1 MSVAIELFITSVPS
15 VLKILLLSLLPTFEG
30 RYALL
35 IGIAVGLDPLT
46 SFTIASTGV
55 AILAVVLPSVLTFID
70 DLARAVWNSKYT
82 LISKFS
88 GLYLRYV
95 SSVRRRVHKYVDR
108 YGTIGLILFVAVPL
122 PATGVWTGALGAY
135 LLGMSK
141 WRTVI
146 SLLVGGLIS
155 NTITLVAA
163 VIVV

>member
-1 MSVAIELFITSVPS
+1 MTATIELSITL

-46 SFTIASTGV
+46 SFIIASAGV
-55 AILAVVLPSVLTFID
+55 VVLAVVLPSALTFID
-70 DLARAVWNSKYT
+70 DLARAAWNSKYT

-108 YGTIGLILFVAVPL
+108 YGTVGLILFVAIPL

-135 LLGMSK
+135 LLGMNR
-141 WRTVI
+141 WRTMI

-155 NTITLVAA
+155 NIVTLVAA
-163 VIVV
+163 VIVA

>member
-1 MSVAIELFITSVPS
+1 MTATIELSITL

-46 SFTIASTGV
+46 SFIIASAGV
-55 AILAVVLPSVLTFID
+55 VILAVVLPSALTFID
-70 DLARAVWNSKYT
+70 DLARAAWNSKYT

-108 YGTIGLILFVAVPL
+108 YGTVGLILFVAIPL

-135 LLGMSK
+135 LLGMNRWK
-141 WRTVI
+141 TMI

-155 NTITLVAA
+155 NIVTLVAA
-163 VIVV
+163 VIVA